1 MEKDLANKYEQLMEK
16 YVQLK
21 IDYQDLVQ
29 KKNNKNQQTNTIEN
43 NNDDS
48 FMNNYNSK
56 LCDATSCFLFC
67 CFAENTIIKV
77 LENNKQISKPISDIK
92 LNDLVLIY
100 QNGNLKY
107 SKVNFFE
114 KYEDEYK
121 FYEIKIKSEN
131 KTKKI
136 MVTGNHIMIC
146 YNEDM
151 TNARYVTAENVKIND
166 YFNTIDGLY
175 KVYEINVKS
184 KRNKY
189 SLGVEEGV
197 ILASDILVTCFN
209 YNEINKNLS
218 LDELLS
224 SYKLKN
230 FI

>member
-1 MEKDLANKYEQLMEK
+1 MDQLSEKYEQLMEK
-16 YVQLK
+16 YLKLKQEYDQLK
-21 IDYQDLVQ
+21 NQPKDYKYSYYETNDIPSYDEVNK
-29 KKNNKNQQTNTIEN
+29 KKNKKNCQDTHCLI
-43 NNDDS
+43 
-48 FMNNYNSK
+48 
-56 LCDATSCFLFC
+56 FC

-77 LENNKQISKPISDIK
+77 LENNKQIDKKISEIK

>member
-1 MEKDLANKYEQLMEK
+1 
-16 YVQLK
+16 
-21 IDYQDLVQ
+21 
-29 KKNNKNQQTNTIEN
+29 
-43 NNDDS
+43 
-48 FMNNYNSK
+48 
-56 LCDATSCFLFC
+56 
-67 CFAENTIIKV
+67 
-77 LENNKQISKPISDIK
+77 
-92 LNDLVLIY
+92 
-100 QNGNLKY
+100 
-107 SKVNFFE
+107 
-114 KYEDEYK
+114 
-121 FYEIKIKSEN
+121 
-131 KTKKI
+131 
-136 MVTGNHIMIC
+136 MVTGNHIMTC

>member
-92 LNDLVLIY
+92 LNDLVLTY
-100 QNGNLKY
+100 QNGNLKF
-107 SKVNFFE
+107 SKVNYFE